1 MYTRELARI
10 KAVQKRSEYARHG
23 RKPTYTPLSFEQ
35 WFLKGIR
42 KHEAEG
48 VEFEFLPG
56 LVKITWPGKSPVLRT
71 VEDFNREYNTE
82 YLARFVPIC
91 TLPFE
96 ENVGIEA

>member
-1 MYTRELARI
+1 MFTRELSRI

-23 RKPTYTPLSFEQ
+23 RTQINAPLSFEQ

-56 LVKITWPGKSPVLRT
+56 LVKITWPEKSPVLRT

-82 YLARFVPIC
+82 YLARFIPVC

-96 ENVGIEA
+96 ENAGVC